1 MFSVFFLI
9 GPNHAP
15 VTLADVDSQELEAY
29 CLFQTTHDESV
40 ERKGTGE
47 CLNPMAGISQYK
59 GKTHFFLYDHGEGKK
74 FLRMAKKAR
83 ILKKILKSWI
93 IFKI

>member
-40 ERKGTGE
+40 ERKGMGE

-59 GKTHFFLYDHGEGKK
+59 NTRGKLTSSFTTMGK
-74 FLRMAKKAR
+74 AKNSLEW
-83 ILKKILKSWI
+83 LKKQEY
-93 IFKI
+93 

>member
-1 MFSVFFLI
+1 MVKKGLSEHSSKSFTYYKCSPCYFKI

-29 CLFQTTHDESV
+29 CLFQTTHESSV

-47 CLNPMAGISQYK
+47 CLNTMAGISQ
-59 GKTHFFLYDHGEGKK
+59 
-74 FLRMAKKAR
+74 
-83 ILKKILKSWI
+83 
-93 IFKI
+93 